1 MCLNNTLCQPNHSTN
16 EIIFFIMNWLMRYIL
31 IIYRCCTITAIL
43 AYALSFI
50 FNTDFEGFNFT
61 LNKQINLLTMAG
73 NPDQA
78 FQNSID
84 ILLEDTNG
92 AHVFSNE
99 RATYGYIAAGL
110 FLVLPTGVNLDNP
123 MNANLITYG
132 NAEGVSA
139 NLGPA
144 GNQFRVDN
152 PYLGGNAL
160 SNLNMMKIVLVNFIK
175 LRNAGVN
182 DESAWSISN
191 LRARWVSL
199 GCYYRNVR
207 DRAVTFTETLM
218 VNGQDVDVGQIVG
231 ANDAAALVATQQYL
245 AIRDVMNRVSVH
257 EFYGTSF
264 AVNYAET
271 IWCISELVFR
281 IRGHHYKPEYE
292 ALIARTFRATT
303 QGTVELPDNYD
314 FASIFHTAIHPF
326 GVRALPV
333 MAYKFMVLGKVGESL
348 ITRFSGA
355 PTGTAIFT
363 TTSAGIKMLSGE
375 SMYKRFEDTYRESI
389 NACHA
394 FAEQIMNNKYSYHIS
409 AGLYGLQ
416 RVTTLTWNTKIYTIQ
431 EAEMLVIPLSPMLKG
446 FVDTVNQVMQ
456 NNPALSFSFG
466 NQKVFDKRAAA
477 NPLSQIRMSTLVEK
491 IITTLEGAKSSDEI
505 MDTFLNKVNAP
516 APTIAPVATPAPVNP

>member
-1 MCLNNTLCQPNHSTN
+1 
-16 EIIFFIMNWLMRYIL
+16 
-31 IIYRCCTITAIL
+31 
-43 AYALSFI
+43 
-50 FNTDFEGFNFT
+50 
-61 LNKQINLLTMAG
+61 MAG
-73 NPDQA
+73 TPNQA
-78 FQNSID
+78 FTNSID

-99 RATYGYIAAGL
+99 RATYGYIAAGY
-110 FLVLPTGVNLDNP
+110 FLVLPQGIQTDDP
-123 MNANLITYG
+123 MTANLATYG
-132 NAEGVSA
+132 NSAGVSTH
-139 NLGPA
+139 LGPN
-144 GNQFRVDN
+144 GNQFRIDN
-152 PYLGGNAL
+152 PYLGNNAL
-160 SNLNMMKIVLVNFIK
+160 NALGMMKVILVNFIK
-175 LRNAGVN
+175 LRNAGIN
-182 DESAWSISN
+182 DEVAWSISS

-199 GCYYRNVR
+199 GCYYNNIR
-207 DRAVTFTETLM
+207 DRSVAIGETLY
-218 VNGQDVDVGQIVG
+218 VDANDVDVGEIVG
-231 ANDAAALVATQQYL
+231 AANTADLLATNQYT
-245 AIRDVMNRVSVH
+245 AIRDVMQRVSVH
-257 EFYGTSF
+257 EFYGTAF

-292 ALIARTFRATT
+292 PLIARTFRATT

-314 FASIFHTAIHPF
+314 FAGIFHTAIHPF

-375 SMYKRFEDTYRESI
+375 SMYARFEDTYRESI

-394 FAEQIMNNKYSYHIS
+394 FAEQIMNNKYAYHIS

-416 RVTTLTWNTKIYTIQ
+416 RVTTLTYATKIYTIS
-431 EAEMLVIPLSPMLKG
+431 EAEQLVIPLSPMLKG
-446 FVDTVNQVMQ
+446 FVDTVNMLMQ
-456 NNPALSFSFG
+456 QNPAMSFSFG

-491 IITTLEGAKSSDEI
+491 IITTLENAKTTDDI
-505 MDTFLNKVNAP
+505 MDTFLNKGVPIVSNP
-516 APTIAPVATPAPVNP
+516 ATAPVANPAPVNP